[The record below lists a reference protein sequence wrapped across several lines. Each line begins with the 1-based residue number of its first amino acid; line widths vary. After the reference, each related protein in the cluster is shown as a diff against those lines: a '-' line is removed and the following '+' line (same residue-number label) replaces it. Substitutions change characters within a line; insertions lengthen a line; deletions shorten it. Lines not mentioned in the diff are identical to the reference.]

1 MEPPPAPATSEPRES
16 RVFSAPVSISRT
28 IKRLYGL
35 AKSEPIKAMDPG
47 AVIKAALGS
56 HSSGLEPSP
65 DSKHKQLSSSELQPA
80 SISRAI
86 CNGVVHRRNIKVLH
100 QLIFVSVHSCTTY
113 YFVKELYYL
122 LLCNIIF

>member
-1 MEPPPAPATSEPRES
+1 MCQVIMSTSLNLHGNKLLRSRRRLLPPS
-16 RVFSAPVSISRT
+16 RGR
-28 IKRLYGL
+28 RLYGL

-56 HSSGLEPSP
+56 RSSDLEPSH

-86 CNGVVHRRNIKVLH
+86 CNRIVHISNIKGTHICDPHDGGPPPGENAGTIAPLR
-100 QLIFVSVHSCTTY
+100 T
-113 YFVKELYYL
+113 
-122 LLCNIIF
+122 